1 MPNPPDDTLANVK
14 NALLRTPRYEKTV
27 LGNISDE
34 GLDAILDRARR
45 NKRYQRVREG
55 FKV

>member
-1 MPNPPDDTLANVK
+1 VPNPPDDTLANVK